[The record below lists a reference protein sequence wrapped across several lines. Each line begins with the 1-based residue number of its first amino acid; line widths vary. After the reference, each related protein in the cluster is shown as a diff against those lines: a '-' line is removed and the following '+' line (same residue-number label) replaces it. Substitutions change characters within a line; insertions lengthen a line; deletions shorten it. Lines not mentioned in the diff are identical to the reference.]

1 MKMQTESIEY
11 AEGKL
16 AKSGKLFTF
25 LCLYIAQSI
34 PMSFFSTVLPVMMR
48 QQNVSLESIGLLQL
62 LKLPWILKFLW
73 SPGIDRSSFRLRD
86 FKAWIISSELIYAAV
101 IFSVAFLDLQTY
113 PHLIVGLILFS
124 FVASATQDI
133 ATDSLAV
140 LSFSKEDRSLA
151 NSMQSIGSF
160 AGAMIGGGVLLL
172 MFHHF
177 GWSKLLPYLALFV
190 LIAVVPLIFFR
201 KGEGNIIIK
210 EKQKE
215 KPNPDD
221 LIGFFKQ
228 KGIWKQLVFLFL
240 VYTGLIGILAMIKP
254 MLVDYGYTMKEIG
267 VMSGIIG
274 TSVGCLG
281 SLGAGFIVKKIGR
294 HKSRILF
301 AACIFLTTVYF
312 CLLTTILPIN
322 IATLHLGICL
332 LWGTYGMATIIV
344 YTTAMD
350 CVREGYEGTDFTV
363 QTVITHFS
371 GILVGVSSGAIAAK
385 ITYKGLFGVEMAL
398 AFASLIFVLFAFGLK
413 EKKK

>member
-1 MKMQTESIEY
+1 MEIE
-11 AEGKL
+11 AVSNKCAKL
-16 AKSGKLFTF
+16 EKGSKLFTF

-48 QQNVSLESIGLLQL
+48 QQNVSLEAIGLLQL

-73 SPGIDRSSFRLRD
+73 SPGIDRSAFKIRD
-86 FKAWIISSELIYAAV
+86 FKAWIFSSELIYASIIFAV
-101 IFSVAFLDLQTY
+101 SFLDLHTS

-172 MFHHF
+172 LFHKV
-177 GWSKLLPYLALFV
+177 GWSQLLPYLALFV
-190 LIAVVPLIFFR
+190 LIAVIPLAFFR
-201 KGEGNIIIK
+201 RGEGSVVIK

-215 KPNPDD
+215 KPNADD

-228 KGIWKQLVFLFL
+228 KGIWKQIVFLFL
-240 VYTGLIGILAMIKP
+240 VYAGLIGILAMIKP
-254 MLVDYGYTMKEIG
+254 MLVDYGYSMQEIG

-274 TSVGCLG
+274 TSVGCLA
-281 SLGAGFIVKKIGR
+281 SFGAGFIVRKIGR
-294 HKSRILF
+294 HRARMLF
-301 AACIFLTTVYF
+301 ALCIFLTTVYF
-312 CLLTTILPIN
+312 ILLVTVLPIN
-322 IATLHLGICL
+322 IATLHLGICI
-332 LWGTYGMATIIV
+332 LWGSYGMATIIV

-350 CVREGYEGTDFTV
+350 CVRPGYEGTDFTV

-371 GILVGVSSGAIAAK
+371 GILIGVSSGKIAAMM
-385 ITYKGLFGVEMAL
+385 TYRGLFCIESTIAL
-398 AFASLIFVLFAFGLK
+398 VSLGFVLWAFGLRDRR
-413 EKKK
+413 

>member
-1 MKMQTESIEY
+1 MRLEKT
-11 AEGKL
+11 
-16 AKSGKLFTF
+16 GKLFTF

-86 FKAWIISSELIYAAV
+86 FKAWIISSELIYAAA
-101 IFSVAFLDLQTY
+101 IFGVSFLDLPTY

-172 MFHHF
+172 MFHKF
-177 GWSKLLPYLALFV
+177 GWSQLLPYLALFV
-190 LIAVVPLIFFR
+190 LIAVIPLIFFR
-201 KGEGNIIIK
+201 KGEGKVIIK

-228 KGIWKQLVFLFL
+228 KGIWRQLVFLFL
-240 VYTGLIGILAMIKP
+240 VYVGLIGILAMIKP
-254 MLVDYGYTMKEIG
+254 MLVDYGYSMKEIG
-267 VMSGIIG
+267 IMSGIIG

-281 SLGAGFIVKKIGR
+281 SFGAGFIVKKIGR

-301 AACIFLTTVYF
+301 STCIFLTTIYF
-312 CLLTTILPIN
+312 CLLVSVLPIN
-322 IATLHLGICL
+322 TATLHLGICL

-350 CVREGYEGTDFTV
+350 CVRVGYEGTDFTV

-371 GILVGVSSGAIAAK
+371 GIIMGVSSGKIAAE
-385 ITYKGLFGVEMAL
+385 ITYKGLFGVEMGL
-398 AFASLIFVLFAFGLK
+398 AFISLVFVLWAFGLK
-413 EKKK
+413 EKKSILQSQ